1 MSIDREMVKRLGILS
16 RLRIPEEN
24 MDEMV
29 GELTK
34 ILGWVDQL
42 KDVDTDG
49 VLPMNSVVEDMKLRE
64 RDDVITDGNF
74 KRDFPRNGRRDVI
87 IHFHCLEDEHG
98 LVYRDRI
105 PFFDKQFFD
114 KPREGRKQFFPCP
127 DRGRRRCDRR
137 GCGSSSRSGG
147 RLRSGLIAEHF
158 FHADFIIFSVD
169 GDNKFTHDV
178 FSYPYI

>member
-42 KDVDTDG
+42 KDVNTAG

-64 RDDVITDGNF
+64 RDDVITDGNI
-74 KRDFPRNGRRDVI
+74 RDEILANAPESMDGYF
-87 IHFHCLEDEHG
+87 
-98 LVYRDRI
+98 LV
-105 PFFDKQFFD
+105 PKVV
-114 KPREGRKQFFPCP
+114 E
-127 DRGRRRCDRR
+127 
-137 GCGSSSRSGG
+137 
-147 RLRSGLIAEHF
+147 
-158 FHADFIIFSVD
+158 
-169 GDNKFTHDV
+169 
-178 FSYPYI
+178 